1 MEITWIKGHFRL
13 KSMYQ
18 GLMKPSIPTSQEL

>member
-13 KSMYQ
+13 KSKDQ
-18 GLMKPSIPTSQEL
+18 GLMKPNIPINQEL